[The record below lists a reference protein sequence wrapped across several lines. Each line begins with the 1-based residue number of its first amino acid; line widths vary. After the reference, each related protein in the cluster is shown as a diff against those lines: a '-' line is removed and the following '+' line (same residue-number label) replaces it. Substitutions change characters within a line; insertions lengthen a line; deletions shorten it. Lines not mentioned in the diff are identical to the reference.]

1 MNKIAIDIVLIPDDE
16 TIKICK
22 EINKNL
28 TPEIDFNN
36 TWKTPHISL
45 LMWVMNEWDLQ
56 EISQM
61 VSEIWNRSLP
71 MEFTWVVE
79 DHFSQS
85 RQINILS
92 MKLEKSK
99 IILDIVSALQETVE
113 PLLIYSDVNKDMF
126 FGTDM
131 INQWSLNW
139 VKTFNS
145 KSLSD
150 RGEHITLGIWESE
163 QHVWKSYLWSSC
175 RIAIYQ
181 LSDNCT
187 CDNKLFEFS
196 I

>member
-1 MNKIAIDIVLIPDDE
+1 MTKIAIDIVLIPDDE

-45 LMWVMNEWDLQ
+45 LMWVMDQWNLEQ
-56 EISQM
+56 ISEI
-61 VSEIWNRSLP
+61 VSEIWKSNLTI
-71 MEFTWVVE
+71 EFTWVVE

-85 RQINILS
+85 RKINILS

-99 IILDIVSALQETVE
+99 IILDIVSALQEKIE
-113 PLLIYSDVNKDMF
+113 PLLEYENIDKNMF
-126 FGTDM
+126 FHSDM

-139 VKTFNS
+139 VKNFNT

-187 CDNKLFEFS
+187 CENKLFEFAL
-196 I
+196 